1 MRQWHTPKDVQLQ
14 QSIQQGISPYQS
26 WMSRSSEESG
36 TSPLQ
41 RTVFLLVKTKS
52 ATFLI
57 PAVPGGPIG
66 LTNAELRQQK
76 AP

>member
-1 MRQWHTPKDVQLQ
+1 
-14 QSIQQGISPYQS
+14 
-26 WMSRSSEESG
+26 MSRFAEESG

-41 RTVFLLVKTKS
+41 RTVFSLVKTKS